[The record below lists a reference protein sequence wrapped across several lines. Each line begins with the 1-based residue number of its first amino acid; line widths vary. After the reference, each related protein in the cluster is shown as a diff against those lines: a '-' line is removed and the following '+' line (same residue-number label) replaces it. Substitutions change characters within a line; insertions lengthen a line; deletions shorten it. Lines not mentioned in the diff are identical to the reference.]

1 MGRGSGGGDITLE
14 QQAESRFYHALAILH
29 APTYRL
35 ENAGALQQDWPRV
48 PLPTSRDALEDS
60 AALGRQV
67 AALLDSETPVI
78 GVTQGDPRPDLKTI
92 AVPTTM
98 DGRAPDFAVTARWGH
113 FGKGSAV
120 MPGRGRTVSNDD
132 GLDIL
137 PERYH
142 LLARGAV
149 VGVGLY
155 AGRLSGVEEVA
166 QLSRGE
172 RVGAGALCR
181 RSAGIHAHRPP
192 DRGTVGI
199 DRRARHQLSPCDA
212 CGIGMSI
219 NGGAQPPTPAFNS

>member
-1 MGRGSGGGDITLE
+1 MSSPQPCNGEGVGGGDITLE

-132 GLDIL
+132 GLDIYL
-137 PERYH
+137 NDTTYWRGVPLSVWDYTLGGYQVLKKWLSYREASVLGRALSAEEAREFMH
-142 LLARGAV
+142 IARRIAALLALTDALDINYRRV
-149 VGVGLY
+149 TP
-155 AGRLSGVEEVA
+155 VA
-166 QLSRGE
+166 
-172 RVGAGALCR
+172 
-181 RSAGIHAHRPP
+181 
-192 DRGTVGI
+192 
-199 DRRARHQLSPCDA
+199 
-212 CGIGMSI
+212 
-219 NGGAQPPTPAFNS
+219 